1 MGGKLAGKVVL
12 VTGASRG
19 IGQGLAVGLAAAG
32 ARVAV
37 NYKSDADGA
46 ETTCRRVRQAGGE
59 AEAFRSDIG
68 KKAEFERLVVEV
80 CDRFGKLDV
89 LVNNAARTRFG

>member
-37 NYKSDADGA
+37 NYKSDAGGA
-46 ETTCRRVRQAGGE
+46 ETTCRRVRQAGGIP
-59 AEAFRSDIG
+59 DIPETQG
-68 KKAEFERLVVEV
+68 YV
-80 CDRFGKLDV
+80 
-89 LVNNAARTRFG
+89 RTVMGHYRTLGGQA